1 MNRSAP
7 ATAGSSPGVI
17 TSGLDGQ
24 GAASFLTSGTD
35 DLTIG
40 LTGRG
45 EAALAE
51 LFGAA
56 DLTLPADLTRIDED
70 AFAGT
75 AARVVYVP
83 DGCEAIGSRAFRGCG
98 ELKSIRIPENCAL
111 GEQVFDGCGT
121 VCVYAR
127 PGSAVESYCA
137 GKEGLIFVPWTE

>member
-1 MNRSAP
+1 MTLLSQPSLSSDFCRFP
-7 ATAGSSPGVI
+7 TYGSIV
-17 TSGLDGQ
+17 
-24 GAASFLTSGTD
+24 
-35 DLTIG
+35 
-40 LTGRG
+40 
-45 EAALAE
+45 AE
-51 LFGAA
+51 FAA
-56 DLTLPADLTRIDED
+56 DVSPFLSFHAADED

-83 DGCEAIGSRAFRGCG
+83 DGCEAIGSRAFRGCE

-127 PGSAVESYCA
+127 PGSAAESYCA